1 MTTPAPPTAPDAP
14 SPCIDPALLH
24 PECVVCAASNPRGLA
39 LKFDASAD
47 GRGVEATFECHEV
60 FQGYIGLVHGGI
72 VSAVLDG
79 AMAHCLF
86 HLGRVAHTGSL
97 AVRFRH
103 PVVVDRQARVRARL
117 ERSLGGMHML
127 SAELEQDGQVKVTAS
142 AKFVESRPVPAT
154 R

>member
-1 MTTPAPPTAPDAP
+1 MTVLSRRPASDGP
-14 SPCIDPALLH
+14 SACVDPAVLH
-24 PECVVCAASNPRGLA
+24 PKCVVCAASNPRGLA
-39 LKFDASAD
+39 LRFAASAD
-47 GRGVEATFECHEV
+47 GRGVEAAFECHEV
-60 FQGYIGLVHGGI
+60 FQGYIGLIHGGI

-103 PVVVDRQARVRARL
+103 PIVVDRQAIVRARL
-117 ERSLGGMHML
+117 ERSLGRLHVL
-127 SAELEQDGQVKVTAS
+127 SAELEQDGQVKATAS